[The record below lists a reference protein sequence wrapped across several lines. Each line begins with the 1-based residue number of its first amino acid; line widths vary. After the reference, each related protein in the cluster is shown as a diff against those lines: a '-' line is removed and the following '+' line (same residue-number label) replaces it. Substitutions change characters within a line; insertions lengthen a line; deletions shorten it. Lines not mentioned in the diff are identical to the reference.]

1 MSRVPSL
8 VVLVACVDRR
18 ELYSHIAGSVLLA
31 INEEIVINKTQESIR
46 LLLHSLSPPTIFLI
60 ACPYQ
65 QSPITPF
72 EVNEYLANNGL
83 TTTNL
88 PSLQED
94 VPPRS
99 FISAS
104 SLSEQ
109 EPVHLRL
116 FGSFNHQQDYT
127 NRPYAVDFFMFPQSQ
142 GYTILEQQWLRWV

>member
-1 MSRVPSL
+1 M
-8 VVLVACVDRR
+8 
-18 ELYSHIAGSVLLA
+18 
-31 INEEIVINKTQESIR
+31 INKTQESIR

-104 SLSEQ
+104 SLSDQ

-116 FGSFNHQQDYT
+116 FGSFTHQQDYT